1 MNSDLNADIRIRD
14 ALPDDISSIQ
24 VLMSTYFLD
33 VEGVLVEDFVVA
45 QSGEKIV
52 GAGAIVNGRFPEV
65 HSIAVHPNYR
75 GKGIG
80 SSLLR
85 YLLLR
90 LKSRKD
96 AGRKDA
102 DICVY
107 TRTTSPQF
115 FEKAGFTELDPAI
128 KAELWEDCASCDRL
142 STCRQSVMCLKQGQ
156 R

>member
-14 ALPDDISSIQ
+14 ALPEDISSIQ

-33 VEGVLVEDFVVA
+33 IEGVLVEDFVVA

-80 SSLLR
+80 SSVIR

-90 LKSRKD
+90 LKSRND
-96 AGRKDA
+96 TG
-102 DICVY
+102 ICVY
-107 TRTTSPQF
+107 TRTTSPLF
-115 FEKAGFTELDPAI
+115 FEKVGFIELDPVT
-128 KAELWEDCASCDRL
+128 KAELWEDCSSCDRL

>member
-1 MNSDLNADIRIRD
+1 LNADIRIRD
-14 ALPDDISSIQ
+14 ALPEDILSIQ

-33 VEGVLVEDFVVA
+33 IEGVLVEDFVVA

-80 SSLLR
+80 SSVIR
-85 YLLLR
+85 YLLLKMKNR
-90 LKSRKD
+90 N
-96 AGRKDA
+96 DA

-115 FEKAGFTELDPAI
+115 FEKAGFIELDPAI

>member
-1 MNSDLNADIRIRD
+1 LNADIRIRD
-14 ALPDDISSIQ
+14 ALPEDILSIQ

-33 VEGVLVEDFVVA
+33 IEGVLVEDFVVA
-45 QSGEKIV
+45 QSGERIV
-52 GAGAIVNGRFPEV
+52 GAGAIVSGRFPEV

-80 SSLLR
+80 SSVIRYFLLKMKNR
-85 YLLLR
+85 N
-90 LKSRKD
+90 
-96 AGRKDA
+96 GA

-115 FEKAGFTELDPAI
+115 FEKAGFIELDPAI